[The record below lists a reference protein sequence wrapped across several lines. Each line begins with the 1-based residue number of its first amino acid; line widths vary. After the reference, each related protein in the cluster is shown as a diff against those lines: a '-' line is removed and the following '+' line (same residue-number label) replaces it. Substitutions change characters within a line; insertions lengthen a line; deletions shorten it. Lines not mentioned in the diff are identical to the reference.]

1 MLEEAD
7 RTTNESEMRSMLMK
21 IQEIIYSEATHLFL
35 FRMIKCYGL
44 QKRVSGFVP
53 YADGLLRLNHVYL
66 KN

>member
-1 MLEEAD
+1 
-7 RTTNESEMRSMLMK
+7 MK

-35 FRMIKCYGL
+35 FQMIKCYGL

-53 YADGLLRLNHVYL
+53 YADGLLRLNHVSL